1 MQSNGDTTP
10 TDLMEVDSQPGPSK
24 GPSTPP
30 SVEPRPR
37 AASVP
42 ATLRANAYQV
52 GYVYSSKMMTHSC
65 AHGHPEQP
73 ERISRIFDILK
84 DNDCLVRMKQL
95 PIRRV
100 LREEALLVHSQ
111 SLWEKVI
118 ALHGITEFIPALN
131 TSDNASNTSSPHGT
145 RYSGY

>member
-1 MQSNGDTTP
+1 MQPEPNGAPAAHNGMDVDVDGQPDPAPDPAPAAP
-10 TDLMEVDSQPGPSK
+10 TAAAPVP
-24 GPSTPP
+24 
-30 SVEPRPR
+30 EPRPR

-42 ATLRANAYQV
+42 ATLRDAAFQV

-65 AHGHPEQP
+65 HRGHCEQP

-84 DNDCLVRMKQL
+84 QNGCLAEMKQL

-111 SLWEKVI
+111 SLWDKVL
-118 ALHGITEFIPALN
+118 ALHC
-131 TSDNASNTSSPHGT
+131 
-145 RYSGY
+145 

>member
-1 MQSNGDTTP
+1 MAQPNGDTAVPDGMDVDGASSAEAAP
-10 TDLMEVDSQPGPSK
+10 TFKVPSD
-24 GPSTPP
+24 PP
-30 SVEPRPR
+30 RTR

-42 ATLRANAYQV
+42 ATLRENAYQV

-65 AHGHPEQP
+65 IRDHCEQP

-84 DNDCLVRMKQL
+84 QNGCLAEMKQL

-111 SLWEKVI
+111 SLWDKVL
-118 ALHGITEFIPALN
+118 ALHC
-131 TSDNASNTSSPHGT
+131 
-145 RYSGY
+145 